1 MNYKILGFVLLVLF
15 YIIYFGKMYA
25 QSKKGIKTNQMIHG
39 NKDKKLKFQEFAM
52 KLITFLVIIIEV
64 LSILLNW
71 SILNNT
77 FRSVGVVIGI
87 ISILVF
93 FLSVYTMKDSWRA
106 GITDDE
112 TELITNGIYKYS
124 RNPAFLGFY
133 LIYISILLMFFNYLL
148 LVVSLLAIVSLHLQ
162 VLHEEK
168 SLESIFNKEYNK
180 YRKKVY
186 RYLGKR
192 K

>member
-39 NKDKKLKFQEFAM
+39 NKDKKLKFQEFTM

-162 VLHEEK
+162 VLQEEK